1 MQNRKFKKKKM
12 KNQFT
17 TKLKDHNKSI
27 KKYDVIEKRLFDL
40 ESKLKFDLDKA
51 QKDIFDLKKDS
62 SRITNILNETREI
75 QELDFNHCKKKDFKT
90 QEKLEK
96 KQEKFEEK
104 QEKHQEKK
112 YERNKERDCDSNI
125 HPLSDLVIRSV
136 SQHYQQACERSRVA
150 DENFRAVNNSRSF
163 EDELEMRDILG
174 RSWLQLENESA
185 KLKIEMQNILF
196 ADLQK
201 LTEKKKKEYEETLKK
216 QEEKNKEYHDE
227 IKKQE
232 EKNKKYFEEIQKL
245 DKEKQEYYKKLV
257 NIGG

>member
-1 MQNRKFKKKKM
+1 M

-27 KKYDVIEKRLFDL
+27 KKHDVIEKRLFDL

-51 QKDIFDLKKDS
+51 QKDILDLKKDS

-75 QELDFNHCKKKDFKT
+75 QELDFNDCKKKDFKT

-96 KQEKFEEK
+96 KQEKFEDK
-104 QEKHQEKK
+104 QEKYYEKK
-112 YERNKERDCDSNI
+112 YERNKERDCNSNCNI
-125 HPLSDLVIRSV
+125 HSQAALVTRSV
-136 SQHYQQACERSRVA
+136 SQHYQQACERFQVA

-201 LTEKKKKEYEETLKK
+201 LTEKKKKEYEKTLKK
-216 QEEKNKEYHDE
+216 EEEKNKKYHDE